1 MTDIP
6 PSDPK
11 SSQTNSLGFDEFIGI
26 LVAFSTIGLVLFWSF
41 SRKDS
46 GWNINGSLLPSP
58 SSSTFPITPVRPDQ
72 QVVPFIVPGVK
83 STVVPSPPDQNT
95 FQDQLPPVS
104 NLTPEESQP
113 EDESTSSQTTTR
125 EQYSVVAPGEKLPI
139 IPPPLAFTDV
149 PSEFWGR
156 RFIDILSSRGII
168 KGFPDYSFRPSQP
181 VTRAEF
187 AAILEQAFGKRVD
200 STSTNF
206 KDLSAQFWA
215 TPAINQSISTGFLK
229 GYPDKTFQ
237 PNQKISRV
245 QVLVALASGL
255 NLKVP
260 SSPDKVLS
268 VYKDAQ
274 EIPKYAL
281 DKIAAATENSL
292 VVNHPD
298 PQRFAP
304 NQEATRAEVAAMV
317 HQALVRM
324 GKLQPIKSESIVT
337 VAH

>member
-11 SSQTNSLGFDEFIGI
+11 SSQRNTLGFDEFLGI
-26 LVAFSTIGLVLFWSF
+26 LVAFSTIGLILFWSF

-46 GWNINGSLLPSP
+46 GWNINGLLSPSP
-58 SSSTFPITPVRPDQ
+58 TSSASPVTPASPSQ

-83 STVVPSPPDQNT
+83 PTVTPSPTDQNT
-95 FQDQLPPVS
+95 FEDELPPVS
-104 NLTPEESQP
+104 NFAPDHSQA
-113 EDESTSSQTTTR
+113 EDESTSSATITR
-125 EQYSVVAPGEKLPI
+125 EQYSVVAPGEKLPT

-156 RFIDILSSRGII
+156 RFIDVLSSRGIT
-168 KGFPDYSFRPSQP
+168 KGFPDYSFRPNQP

-187 AAILEQAFGKRVD
+187 AAILQQAFGKRVD
-200 STSTNF
+200 STSADF
-206 KDLSAQFWA
+206 KDVSAQFWA
-215 TPAINQSISTGFLK
+215 TPAINQSITTGFLK

-237 PNQKISRV
+237 PEQKIPRV

-268 VYKDAQ
+268 VYKDAK

-281 DKIAAATENSL
+281 DKVAAATESSL

-298 PQRFAP
+298 PQTFAP

-324 GKLQPIKSESIVT
+324 GKLQPIKSQSIVT
-337 VAH
+337 VPR